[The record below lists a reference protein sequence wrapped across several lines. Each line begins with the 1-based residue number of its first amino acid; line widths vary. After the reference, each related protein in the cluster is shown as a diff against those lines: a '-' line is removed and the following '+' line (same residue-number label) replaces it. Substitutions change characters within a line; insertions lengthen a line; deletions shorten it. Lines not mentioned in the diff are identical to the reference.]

1 MTPQSFM
8 ICSVMAEQ
16 PTPSETTAQAD
27 AWRPAMVRQIE
38 MLGEMAE
45 AGFDMV
51 MAMRRLAV
59 ATMDAPA
66 PTMDVEALGLAF
78 SRVSR
83 AVRMT
88 LALQAKAIEDIRAFD
103 RGDAPKAKPAASPAD
118 VRRRRVKG
126 VVDRA
131 ILAEHG
137 AGREFEQ
144 MSRFAERLLED
155 EDLCDDILSKP
166 MSELVDM
173 ICRDLGLKPDW
184 TLFAEETWAQREVD
198 SGEVGKPLKDP
209 EAYTAAAHAP
219 TQYDVRWLDS
229 DEKCENASP

>member
-1 MTPQSFM
+1 M
-8 ICSVMAEQ
+8 ICSVMAMQ
-16 PTPSETTAQAD
+16 PNPSNTSHTVGSAVGVD

-59 ATMDAPA
+59 ATMEEAAPA
-66 PTMDVEALGLAF
+66 IDVEALGLAF
-78 SRVSR
+78 ARVSR

-103 RGDAPKAKPAASPAD
+103 RGDAPKAKPAPSPAD
-118 VRRRRVKG
+118 VRRQRVKG

-155 EDLCDDILSKP
+155 EDLCDDILSRP

-184 TLFAEETWAQREVD
+184 TLFAEETWAQREV
-198 SGEVGKPLKDP
+198 EDP

>member
-1 MTPQSFM
+1 M
-8 ICSVMAEQ
+8 ICSVMATQ
-16 PTPSETTAQAD
+16 PNPSETTAQAD

-51 MAMRRLAV
+51 MAMRRLAL
-59 ATMDAPA
+59 ATMDEPA
-66 PTMDVEALGLAF
+66 QGDGAKPAIDVEALGLAF

-103 RGDAPKAKPAASPAD
+103 RGDAPKPKPAASPAD
-118 VRRRRVKG
+118 VRRQRVKG

-155 EDLCDDILSKP
+155 ENLCDDILSRP

-184 TLFAEETWAQREVD
+184 TLFAEETWAQREVE

-219 TQYDVRWLDS
+219 TRYDIRWLDS